1 MSYYL
6 NYIVPFG
13 DCSIDQ
19 IFCWLCIFIVCH
31 LVTLTFD
38 LRIHKCI
45 QLKYKLL
52 SINWP
57 NIRKI
62 RWKMAEKSQN
72 ADSGKEIKNNN
83 KNKEKTIQ
91 QQKGLPTL
99 SADLNER
106 AMAGNSNHKYQFN
119 SKITRLQCMKDGY
132 QMRTGLE
139 AEGGCLRVRTWFFFF
154 FFFFLFD
161 FNKAKGFY
169 VWVCVIVLFPR
180 IEPVGKPYR
189 EVCLQTEW
197 WPWKVHQPNSWSKR
211 PGTWIG
217 HVLAY
222 CRVGR
227 KYVGCIE
234 LLFKLYRAIWRL

>member
-38 LRIHKCI
+38 FRIHKCI

-72 ADSGKEIKNNN
+72 ADSGKEIKNNNN

-139 AEGGCLRVRTWFFFF
+139 AEGGCLRVRTCFFFLL
-154 FFFFLFD
+154 FFFFLTSTKRRDSTF
-161 FNKAKGFY
+161 GY
-169 VWVCVIVLFPR
+169 VWMCYFL
-180 IEPVGKPYR
+180 
-189 EVCLQTEW
+189 
-197 WPWKVHQPNSWSKR
+197 
-211 PGTWIG
+211 
-217 HVLAY
+217 
-222 CRVGR
+222 
-227 KYVGCIE
+227 E
-234 LLFKLYRAIWRL
+234 LNL